1 MYQEIIKNK
10 ESEFEKAVEYFKTET
25 GKLRTGR
32 ASAALVENLLV
43 DYYGNKTPLKQTAS
57 INIPE
62 PRLIVIQPWDTDSLA
77 NIEAAI
83 KMSDL
88 NLNPNNDGKVIRIN
102 IPPLNEERRAELVK
116 VLNQKAEEA
125 RISIRGIREEIWEEI
140 QELEKAGKIT
150 EDDKFQ
156 GKERLQETVDEYNK
170 KVEDIRKRKE
180 EEIKTI

>member
-1 MYQEIIKNK
+1 MHQEIIKNK
-10 ESEFEKAVEYFKTET
+10 EGEFEKAVEYFKTET

-32 ASAALVENLLV
+32 ASAALVENLPV
-43 DYYGNKTPLKQTAS
+43 DYYGNKTPLKQVAS

-156 GKERLQETVDEYNK
+156 GKERLQEAVDEYNK

-180 EEIKTI
+180 EEIKTV

>member
-10 ESEFEKAVEYFKTET
+10 ESEFEKAVEYFKAET

-32 ASAALVENLLV
+32 ASAALVENLPV
-43 DYYGNKTPLKQTAS
+43 DYYGNKTPLKQVAS

-156 GKERLQETVDEYNK
+156 GKERLQEAVDEYNK